1 MARVQGVEVRNGLQG
16 NDGAIGRRRPDPSAF
31 LYPEDVEEAGRGV
44 EIQDRPVWKNDF
56 CREWVSVFAVYQTHQ
71 SAPEVGLPACG
82 VVADRVYGRF
92 CERLGKEQTIGSC
105 ARFMICWLSWKPW

>member
-44 EIQDRPVWKNDF
+44 EIQDRPVWKNEF
-56 CREWVSVFAVYQTHQ
+56 CRECVSFSLFTKRIKVLQKWDCQLAELLPIGFTGGFVSVWEKNKQ
-71 SAPEVGLPACG
+71 
-82 VVADRVYGRF
+82 
-92 CERLGKEQTIGSC
+92 
-105 ARFMICWLSWKPW
+105 